1 MFIMDVWRRRL
12 GEPFSGEESNAPLSE
27 ELRALVAISLTMVK
41 EINLLLSVA
50 DESLIFN
57 TKVARLSSA
66 KQKMGELKALV
77 VSHPR
82 ITITNLADAEVAIAE
97 LEREMVDWQ
106 YEPNDAWP
114 EWVSREINSI
124 EAQTDYRMGLWRANR
139 DILVGLRFVATM
151 NLGVPLRVLSR
162 HGEIHTDIT
171 KTPPE
176 IALNLSE
183 GIWVQK
189 VCSLRCMG
197 IEMDDPPEGM
207 MASAIGPIPTDG
219 GEFLTFLI
227 VVRELVEGR
236 EDVDVR
242 AARLY
247 DELNR
252 TFWCKFVSALGGDPA
267 QIVSYFFPYALDTI
281 PGLTTVARDVLSL
294 RGIDTAAKVAIIPD
308 SDLLGIKGIG
318 PAKLKSIREWQI
330 QVVESNATRFD
341 WVTR

>member
-1 MFIMDVWRRRL
+1 MDVWRRRS
-12 GEPFSGEESNAPLSE
+12 GEPFRRDESIAPITKD
-27 ELRALVAISLTMVK
+27 LRAIAGIALALAR
-41 EINLLLSVA
+41 EINLLLQVASESSV
-50 DESLIFN
+50 FN
-57 TKVARLSSA
+57 TKAARLASA
-66 KQKMGELKALV
+66 KQKLAELKRLV
-77 VSHPR
+77 APYPGL
-82 ITITNLADAEVAIAE
+82 TITNIAEGEKAIGE
-97 LEREMVDWQ
+97 LEREIAEWK
-106 YEPNDAWP
+106 YESNDAWP

-124 EAQTDYRMGLWRANR
+124 AAQTDYRMALWRANR
-139 DILVGLRFVATM
+139 DILVGLQFVATM

-171 KTPPE
+171 NPPPE

-189 VCSLRCMG
+189 VRSLRSMG

-227 VVRELVEGR
+227 VVRELVEGC

-247 DELNR
+247 DELKR
-252 TFWCKFVSALGGDPA
+252 TFWCKFVSALGGHPA
-267 QIVSYFFPYALDTI
+267 GIVSYFFPYAVDTI
-281 PGLTTVARDVLSL
+281 PGLTMVARDVLSR
-294 RGIDTAAKVAIIPD
+294 RGIDTAAKVAITPD
-308 SDLLGIKGIG
+308 SDLLSIKGIG
-318 PAKLKSIREWQI
+318 PAKLKAIRTWQI
-330 QVVESNATRFD
+330 QVAESNATRFD